1 MGGKLQF
8 AYRPLR
14 ANGYIGRF
22 RGRRPDIAWALREAS
37 AILLCGP
44 GFGGVCQEL
53 SGIRDDAQLLKQPQ
67 PVEQRPAF
75 G

>member
-8 AYRPLR
+8 PYRHLR
-14 ANGYIGRF
+14 VSGNIGRS
-22 RGRRPDIAWALREAS
+22 RGRHPDIAWALREAS
-37 AILLCGP
+37 VVLLCGP

-67 PVEQRPAF
+67 PV
-75 G
+75 